1 MKRRTFIAGLG
12 STAAWPMVARAQ
24 QSAMPVVGNL
34 SWGPS
39 LRDTSF
45 LDVNPFPFRK
55 GLSDMGYVE
64 GRNVIIE
71 YRVTD
76 QVDRLPAL
84 AAELVERRV
93 TVIYAP
99 QLTAAAAA
107 KDATATIPIV
117 FTGGGDPVRS
127 GLVASLNRPGG
138 NLTGVT
144 RLLIELGPT
153 RLELL
158 REVVPQAAL
167 IGMLSNPR
175 ALSNVVSMSD
185 LQAAARSVGQ
195 EIVILKVRTVEDI
208 DAAFAT
214 AAARRVGAL
223 LVDTSIGTFL
233 GNVRDQVVALAERYA
248 IPAIYDGR
256 EFASAGGLMSY
267 STDNF
272 DMPHQAGIYVGRIL
286 KGEKPADL
294 PVMQPSRFE
303 FVLNLKT
310 AKVLGL
316 DIPLKLRAFANEVI
330 E

>member
-1 MKRRTFIAGLG
+1 
-12 STAAWPMVARAQ
+12 
-24 QSAMPVVGNL
+24 
-34 SWGPS
+34 
-39 LRDTSF
+39 
-45 LDVNPFPFRK
+45 LDVDPFPFRK

-71 YRVTD
+71 YRATD

-107 KDATATIPIV
+107 KAATATIPIV

-144 RLLIELGPT
+144 RLLIELGPK

-167 IGMLSNPR
+167 IGILSNPR

-214 AAARRVGAL
+214 AAARRVGGL
-223 LVDTSIGTFL
+223 LVDTSIGFYS
-233 GNVRDQVVALAERYA
+233 NRRDQIVALAERYA
-248 IPAIYDGR
+248 IPAIYSAR
-256 EFASAGGLMSY
+256 EFVSAGGLMSY
-267 STDNF
+267 TADNF
-272 DMPHQAGIYVGRIL
+272 DMPHQAGVYVGRIL

-294 PVMQPSRFE
+294 PVMQPTRFE

-316 DIPLKLRAFANEVI
+316 DIPLKLRAFATEVI

>member
-1 MKRRTFIAGLG
+1 
-12 STAAWPMVARAQ
+12 
-24 QSAMPVVGNL
+24 
-34 SWGPS
+34 
-39 LRDTSF
+39 
-45 LDVNPFPFRK
+45 
-55 GLSDMGYVE
+55 MGYVE
-64 GRNVIIE
+64 GRNVIFE

-84 AAELVERRV
+84 AAELVARRV
-93 TVIYAP
+93 TVILA
-99 QLTAAAAA
+99 QTLTAAAAA
-107 KDATATIPIV
+107 KAATTTIPIV

-127 GLVASLNRPGG
+127 GIVASLNRPGG

-144 RLLIELGPT
+144 LLLIELGPK

-167 IGMLSNPR
+167 IGILSNPR
-175 ALSNVVSMSD
+175 ALSYVVSMSD

-195 EIVILKVRTVEDI
+195 EIVILNARTVEEI
-208 DAAFAT
+208 DPAFTT

-223 LVDTSIGTFL
+223 LVDTSIG
-233 GNVRDQVVALAERYA
+233 GNLYRRDQIVALAERYA
-248 IPAIYDGR
+248 IPAIYSAR
-256 EFASAGGLMSY
+256 EFVSAGGLMSY
-267 STDNF
+267 SADNF

-294 PVMQPSRFE
+294 PVMQPTRFE

-316 DIPLKLRAFANEVI
+316 DIPLKLRAFATEVI

>member
-1 MKRRTFIAGLG
+1 MKRREFIAGLG
-12 STAAWPMVARAQ
+12 SAAAWPVVTYAQ
-24 QSAMPVVGNL
+24 QRSALPVIGIL
-34 SWGPS
+34 RTSGTQLGDIPS
-39 LRDTSF
+39 
-45 LDVNPFPFRK
+45 PFRK

-71 YRVTD
+71 DRWTD

-84 AAELVERRV
+84 AAELVARRV
-93 TVIYAP
+93 TVILA
-99 QLTAAAAA
+99 QTLTAAAAA
-107 KDATATIPIV
+107 KAATTTIPIV

-144 RLLIELGPT
+144 SLLIELRPK
-153 RLELL
+153 RLEML

-167 IGMLSNPR
+167 IGILSNPR
-175 ALSNVVSMSD
+175 VLSNVVSMSN

-195 EIVILKVRTVEDI
+195 EIVILNAPTAEEI

-233 GNVRDQVVALAERYA
+233 GRVRDQVVALAERYA

-256 EFASAGGLMSY
+256 VWVSAGGLMSGA
-267 STDNF
+267 DNF
-272 DMPHQAGIYVGRIL
+272 DMPHQAGIYLGRIL

-294 PVMQPSRFE
+294 PVVQATKFE

-316 DIPLKLRAFANEVI
+316 DIPLKLRAFATEVI

>member
-1 MKRRTFIAGLG
+1 MRRREFIAGLAG
-12 STAAWPMVARAQ
+12 AAPWPVAAYAQ
-24 QSAMPVVGNL
+24 QRSALPVIGILRNSTL
-34 SWGPS
+34 ATIPS
-39 LRDTSF
+39 
-45 LDVNPFPFRK
+45 PFRK
-55 GLSDMGYVE
+55 GLSDMGYEE

-93 TVIYAP
+93 TVIYA
-99 QLTAAAAA
+99 QVLTAAAAA
-107 KDATATIPIV
+107 KAATATIPIV

-138 NLTGVT
+138 NLTGMT
-144 RLLIELGPT
+144 GLSIELGPK

-167 IGMLSNPR
+167 IGILSNPR
-175 ALSNVVSMSD
+175 VFSNAGSMSD

-195 EIVILKVRTVEDI
+195 EIVILNIRTGEEI

-214 AAARRVGAL
+214 AAARRVGGL
-223 LVDTSIGTFL
+223 LVDTSVSQQF
-233 GNVRDQVVALAERYA
+233 GNRRDQIVALAERYA
-248 IPAIYDGR
+248 IPAIYPTRGSV
-256 EFASAGGLMSY
+256 SAGGLMSY
-267 STDNF
+267 DARESDQIYLF
-272 DMPHQAGIYVGRIL
+272 YQAGIYVGRIL

-294 PVMQPSRFE
+294 PVLQPTKFE
-303 FVLNLKT
+303 FVINLKT
-310 AKVLGL
+310 AKALGL
-316 DIPLKLRAFANEVI
+316 TVPQSILLRADEVI

>member
-1 MKRRTFIAGLG
+1 M
-12 STAAWPMVARAQ
+12 
-24 QSAMPVVGNL
+24 
-34 SWGPS
+34 
-39 LRDTSF
+39 
-45 LDVNPFPFRK
+45 DVDPFPFRK

-71 YRVTD
+71 HRWTD
-76 QVDRLPAL
+76 QPDRLPAL

-93 TVIYAP
+93 TVILART
-99 QLTAAAAA
+99 LTAAAAA
-107 KDATATIPIV
+107 KAATATIPIV
-117 FTGGGDPVRS
+117 FTGGGDPVRG

-144 RLLIELGPT
+144 ILSIELGPK

-158 REVVPQAAL
+158 REAVPQAAL
-167 IGMLSNPR
+167 IGILSNPW

-185 LQAAARSVGQ
+185 IQAAARSVGQ
-195 EIVILKVRTVEDI
+195 EIVILNIRTGEEI

-214 AAARRVGAL
+214 AAARHVGAL
-223 LVDTSIGTFL
+223 LVDTSISQLFS
-233 GNVRDQVVALAERYA
+233 NRRDQIVALADRYT
-248 IPAIYDGR
+248 IPAVYTNRG
-256 EFASAGGLMSY
+256 FVSAGGLMSY
-267 STDNF
+267 SADNF

-294 PVMQPSRFE
+294 PVMQPTRFE

>member
-1 MKRRTFIAGLG
+1 MRRREFITLLGGAAGWPV
-12 STAAWPMVARAQ
+12 AAYAQ
-24 QSAMPVVGNL
+24 QRSALPVIGRL
-34 SWGPS
+34 FSSDTQLDELPS
-39 LRDTSF
+39 A
-45 LDVNPFPFRK
+45 FRK

-76 QVDRLPAL
+76 QVDRLAAF

-93 TVIYAP
+93 TVILALT
-99 QLTAAAAA
+99 LTAAAAA
-107 KDATATIPIV
+107 KAATATIPIV
-117 FTGGGDPVRS
+117 FTGGNDPVRS

-138 NLTGVT
+138 NLTGAT
-144 RLLIELGPT
+144 NLSIELEPK

-167 IGMLSNPR
+167 MGILSNPR
-175 ALSNVVSMSD
+175 AFINARSMSD

-195 EIVILKVRTVEDI
+195 EIVILNARTVEEI

-223 LVDTSIGTFL
+223 LVDNSFTQLFS
-233 GNVRDQVVALAERYA
+233 NRRDQIVALAERYA
-248 IPAIYDGR
+248 IPAIYAGR
-256 EFASAGGLMSY
+256 GFVSAGGLMSY
-267 STDNF
+267 GPTNF
-272 DMPHQAGIYVGRIL
+272 EMPHQAGIYVGHIL

-294 PVMQPSRFE
+294 PVMQPTRFT

-310 AKVLGL
+310 AKALGL
-316 DIPLKLRAFANEVI
+316 DVPTATLLRADEVI

>member
-1 MKRRTFIAGLG
+1 MGIRRREFIGALG
-12 STAAWPMVARAQ
+12 GAAVGPLAARAQ
-24 QSAMPVVGNL
+24 QRALPVIGI
-34 SWGPS
+34 
-39 LRDTSF
+39 LRNSGTQ
-45 LDVNPFPFRK
+45 LDENPFPIRK
-55 GLSDMGYVE
+55 GLSEMGYVE
-64 GRNVIIE
+64 GLNVIIE
-71 YRVTD
+71 DRWTD
-76 QVDRLPAL
+76 QVDRLKAL

-93 TVIYAP
+93 TVILA
-99 QLTAAAAA
+99 QTLTAAAAA
-107 KDATATIPIV
+107 KAATATIPIV

-127 GLVASLNRPGG
+127 GLVATLNRPGG

-144 RLLIELGPT
+144 SLLIELGPK

-167 IGMLSNPR
+167 IGILSNPR

-195 EIVILKVRTVEDI
+195 EIVILNVRTVEEI
-208 DAAFAT
+208 DPAFAT
-214 AAARRVGAL
+214 AAARGVGAL
-223 LVDTSIGTFL
+223 LVDTSFGIYS
-233 GNVRDQVVALAERYA
+233 NRRDQIVALAERYA
-248 IPAIYDGR
+248 IPAIYSAR
-256 EFASAGGLMSY
+256 VWVSAGGLMSY
-267 STDNF
+267 SANNF

-294 PVMQPSRFE
+294 PVMQSSRFE

-316 DIPLKLRAFANEVI
+316 NIPLKLRAFADEVI

>member
-1 MKRRTFIAGLG
+1 LP
-12 STAAWPMVARAQ
+12 STARIHRCPL
-24 QSAMPVVGNL
+24 PVIGI
-34 SWGPS
+34 
-39 LRDTSF
+39 LRNSVTQ
-45 LDVNPFPFRK
+45 LNEMLPFRK

-64 GRNVIIE
+64 GRNVIFE

-84 AAELVERRV
+84 AAELVARRV
-93 TVIYAP
+93 TVILA
-99 QLTAAAAA
+99 QTLTAAAAA
-107 KDATATIPIV
+107 KAATATIPIV
-117 FTGGGDPVRS
+117 FQGGGDPVRS

-144 RLLIELGPT
+144 LLLIELGPK

-167 IGMLSNPR
+167 IGILSNPR
-175 ALSNVVSMSD
+175 ALSYVVSMSD

-195 EIVILKVRTVEDI
+195 EIVILNARTVEEI
-208 DAAFAT
+208 DPAFTT
-214 AAARRVGAL
+214 AAARRIGAL
-223 LVDTSIGTFL
+223 LVDTSIG
-233 GNVRDQVVALAERYA
+233 GNLYRRDQIVALAERYA
-248 IPAIYDGR
+248 IPAIYSER
-256 EFASAGGLMSY
+256 AYVPAGGLMSY
-267 STDNF
+267 SADNF

-294 PVMQPSRFE
+294 PVMQPTRFE

-316 DIPLKLRAFANEVI
+316 DIPLKLRAFATEVI

>member
-1 MKRRTFIAGLG
+1 MKRRQFIAGLG
-12 STAAWPMVARAQ
+12 SAVAWPVVAQAQ
-24 QSAMPVVGNL
+24 QPAMPVIGNL

-55 GLSDMGYVE
+55 GLSDMGYEE

-99 QLTAAAAA
+99 TLTAAAAA
-107 KDATATIPIV
+107 KAATATIPIV
-117 FTGGGDPVRS
+117 FTGGGDPVRG

-144 RLLIELGPT
+144 VRSIELGPK

-167 IGMLSNPR
+167 IGILSNPSG
-175 ALSNVVSMSD
+175 LSVVGSMSD
-185 LQAAARSVGQ
+185 IQAAARSVGQ
-195 EIVILKVRTVEDI
+195 EIVILNVRTGEEI

-223 LVDTSIGTFL
+223 LVDISPAYS
-233 GNVRDQVVALAERYA
+233 NRRDQIVALAERYA
-248 IPAIYDGR
+248 IPAIYENRGSV
-256 EFASAGGLMSY
+256 SAGGLMSY
-267 STDNF
+267 GARQSDVVYQTG
-272 DMPHQAGIYVGRIL
+272 MYVGRIL
-286 KGEKPADL
+286 KGDKPADL
-294 PVMQPSRFE
+294 PVVQSTKLE
-303 FVLNLKT
+303 LVINLKT
-310 AKVLGL
+310 AKALGL
-316 DIPLKLRAFANEVI
+316 TIPETLLATADEVI
-330 E
+330 Q

>member
-1 MKRRTFIAGLG
+1 MIKRREFLAGLG

-76 QVDRLPAL
+76 QVDRLLAL

-117 FTGGGDPVRS
+117 FTGGGDPVRG

-144 RLLIELGPT
+144 VRSIELGPK

-167 IGMLSNPR
+167 IGILSNPSG
-175 ALSNVVSMSD
+175 LSVVGSMSD
-185 LQAAARSVGQ
+185 IQAAARNVGQ
-195 EIVILKVRTVEDI
+195 DIVIL
-208 DAAFAT
+208 
-214 AAARRVGAL
+214 
-223 LVDTSIGTFL
+223 
-233 GNVRDQVVALAERYA
+233 NVRSGKKSTPPLRLLLHA
-248 IPAIYDGR
+248 
-256 EFASAGGLMSY
+256 ASARCW
-267 STDNF
+267 STSARPIATDEIKSSLSPN
-272 DMPHQAGIYVGRIL
+272 
-286 KGEKPADL
+286 
-294 PVMQPSRFE
+294 VMRSPRSMRTLAPCRLE
-303 FVLNLKT
+303 
-310 AKVLGL
+310 G
-316 DIPLKLRAFANEVI
+316 
-330 E
+330 